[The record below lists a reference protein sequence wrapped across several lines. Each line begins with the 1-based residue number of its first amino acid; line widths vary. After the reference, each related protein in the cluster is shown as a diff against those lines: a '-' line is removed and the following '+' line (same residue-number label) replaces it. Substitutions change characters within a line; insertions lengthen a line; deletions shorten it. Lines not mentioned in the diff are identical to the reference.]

1 MILNSEAIFKHFRA
15 RFDPSI
21 KKRGVEVSLPAWVD
35 IKTWQKGKAVKDVIS
50 SFQSALAIRFA
61 CSKLFNKT
69 HGFFDVD
76 SDGGVPGKLTAL
88 TVMLRIIPP
97 CFSNA
102 ENDLSQDA
110 IHDLETLSS
119 ADLYKAISA
128 EITAQYRDNKSA
140 SAAINELLCQGFDRD
155 GAIFTPKDVAIFM
168 GRLAGIEND
177 CVDIYCNYGAG
188 LYYGN
193 AIHHASNIRLVGN
206 EIADTDNSWPRQFP
220 ERLDLAYREAEYAFN
235 RSAVLERMVTELE
248 WATFGQDEKKSKSLL
263 INAALNDL
271 PFYEFFNSEKS
282 ADSLNHLLNAGYK
295 KVVVLVPN
303 AYLTGGRGLG
313 NSQNVFQHCVS
324 MGLKGVIQLP
334 AGVIGASH
342 EAYSILEFE
351 PGNRSVEIVFRDID
365 FGVESDPA
373 RLYQRAER
381 GFGLPMRRTELN
393 LGAITL
399 EGGMPQASRKTRT
412 IEYVLNHGLPNQ
424 TRSKRSSRLAS
435 FEASRFIGQKG
446 FKEIFPNLQFAPLSD
461 LVHIYRIQHMQSA
474 LPEGGIE
481 YLEIGGNDIG
491 PFGNIEGGT
500 KKYIDEISESRLDKA
515 RLKLGDLFLCIRGS
529 VGKVCLMGPESD
541 IPTVPNQSFVKLSFK
556 KAPKENEINP
566 ELLFWWLNSAEC
578 KENLASKALSQGV
591 PRLSISDVAN
601 LDIPVGP
608 WAILELEYKKYNEWK
623 RNVNQALD
631 YANRAHLMDLLAFND
646 DQKGR

>member
-1 MILNSEAIFKHFRA
+1 MTLNSDAIFKHFRA
-15 RFDPSI
+15 RFDPST
-21 KKRGVEVSLPAWVD
+21 KRGVEVGLPAWVD
-35 IKTWQKGKAVKDVIS
+35 IKTWQKGKAVKDVLS
-50 SFQSALAIRFA
+50 AFQSALAIRFA

-271 PFYEFFNSEKS
+271 PFYESIHSEKPR
-282 ADSLNHLLNAGYK
+282 DSLDHLLKAGYK
-295 KVVVLVPN
+295 KLVVLAPN

-324 MGLKGVIQLP
+324 MGLTGVIQLP

-351 PGNRSVEIVFRDID
+351 PGSRSTKIDFRNID
-365 FGVESDPA
+365 FGRESDPA
-373 RLYQRAER
+373 RLYQKADR
-381 GFGLPMRRTELN
+381 GFGLPMRRNELN
-393 LGAITL
+393 LGAITS
-399 EGGMPQASRKTRT
+399 EGGMPQASRT
-412 IEYVLNHGLPNQ
+412 IRSVDDVLSHGISHPV
-424 TRSKRSSRLAS
+424 RSKRAAQLVS
-435 FEASRFIGQKG
+435 FEASRFIEQKG
-446 FKEIFPNLQFAPLSD
+446 FKDLYPHLQFVPLSD
-461 LVHIYRIQHMQSA
+461 LVHIYRIQHVQSA
-474 LPEGGIE
+474 LPEDGIE

-500 KKYIDEISESRLDKA
+500 KKYIDVISESRLNKA
-515 RLKLGDLFLCIRGS
+515 RLNPGDLFLCIRGS

-541 IPTVPNQSFVKLSFK
+541 IPTVPNQSFVKLTFK
-556 KAPKENEINP
+556 KNPKENEVNP
-566 ELLFWWLNSAEC
+566 ELLFWWLNSVKC
-578 KENLASKALSQGV
+578 KEYLTSKALSQGV

-608 WAILELEYKKYNEWK
+608 WAILELEYKKYHEWK
-623 RNVNQALD
+623 RDVNLALD
-631 YANRAHLMDLLAFND
+631 YENKAHLTGLLAFKNN
-646 DQKGR
+646 QKRY

>member
-1 MILNSEAIFKHFRA
+1 MKLNSETVFKYFRS
-15 RFDPSI
+15 RFDSSI
-21 KKRGVEVSLPAWVD
+21 KKGVEVNLPAWVD
-35 IKTWQKGKAVKDVIS
+35 IKTWQKGKAARDVMS
-50 SFQSALAIRFA
+50 AFQSVLAIRFG
-61 CSKLFNKT
+61 CSSLFEKT
-69 HGFFDVD
+69 HGFFNVD
-76 SDGGVPGKLTAL
+76 SDGGVAGKLVAL
-88 TVMLRIIPP
+88 KVMLRIIPP
-97 CFSNA
+97 CFSQA

-110 IHDLETLSS
+110 INDLES
-119 ADLYKAISA
+119 ISA
-128 EITAQYRDNKSA
+128 GNQFKGFLAEIKVQYRDSKWANI
-140 SAAINELLCQGFDRD
+140 AINELLCQGFDRD

-168 GRLAGIEND
+168 GRLAGIENN
-177 CVDIYCNYGAG
+177 CIDIYCNYGVG

-193 AIHHASNIRLVGN
+193 AINNPSHIRLVGD
-206 EIADTDNSWPRQFP
+206 EVGDKDNSWPRQFP
-220 ERLDLAYREAEYAFN
+220 ERLNLAYKEAEYSFT

-248 WATFGQDEKKSKSLL
+248 WATFGQGEQQSKSLL

-271 PFYEFFNSEKS
+271 PFYESIHSEKS
-282 ADSLNHLLNAGYK
+282 RDSLDHLLKAGYK

-303 AYLTGGRGLG
+303 AYLTGGRGLAS
-313 NSQNVFQHCVS
+313 SQNIFQHCVS
-324 MGLKGVIQLP
+324 MGLTGVIQLP

-351 PGNRSVEIVFRDID
+351 PGSRSVEIVFRDID

-399 EGGMPQASRKTRT
+399 EGGMPQASRKPRA
-412 IEYVLNHGLPNQ
+412 IEYVLNYGLPNQ
-424 TRSKRSSRLAS
+424 TRSKRPGRLVS
-435 FEASRFIGQKG
+435 FEASRFIEQKG

-461 LVHIYRIQHMQSA
+461 LVNIYRVQHMQSA
-474 LPEGGIE
+474 LPEEGIE

-491 PFGNIEGGT
+491 PFGNIENGT
-500 KKYIDEISESRLDKA
+500 KKYINEISEDRLNQAK
-515 RLKLGDLFLCIRGS
+515 LKPGDVFLCIRGS
-529 VGKVCLMGPESD
+529 VGKVCLMGAEGKT
-541 IPTVPNQSFVKLSFK
+541 PTAPNQSFVKLSFK
-556 KAPKENEINP
+556 KTPKENEINP

-608 WAILELEYKKYNEWK
+608 WAILELEHKKYNEWK

-646 DQKGR
+646 NQKGR

>member
-21 KKRGVEVSLPAWVD
+21 KRRVEVSLPAWVD
-35 IKTWQKGKAVKDVIS
+35 VKTWQKGKAVKDVIS

-76 SDGGVPGKLTAL
+76 SDGGLPGKLTAL

-97 CFSNA
+97 CFSHA

-110 IHDLETLSS
+110 IHGLETLSS
-119 ADLYKAISA
+119 ADQFKAISA
-128 EITAQYRDNKSA
+128 EITAQYRDHKSA
-140 SAAINELLCQGFDRD
+140 SVAINELLCQGFDRD

-168 GRLAGIEND
+168 GRLAGIENE

-188 LYYGN
+188 LYFGN
-193 AIHHASNIRLVGN
+193 AIDNISHIRLVGD
-206 EIADTDNSWPRQFP
+206 ETADKDNSWPRQFP
-220 ERLDLAYREAEYAFN
+220 ERLDLAYKEAKYSFN

-248 WATFGQDEKKSKSLL
+248 WATFDQGEKKSRALL

-271 PFYEFFNSEKS
+271 PFYESIRSEKTR
-282 ADSLNHLLNAGYK
+282 DSLDHLLKAGYK

-303 AYLTGGRGLG
+303 AYLTGGRGPSS
-313 NSQNVFQHCVS
+313 SQNIFQHCVS
-324 MGLKGVIQLP
+324 MGLKSVIQLP
-334 AGVIGASH
+334 AGAIGASH

-351 PGNRSVEIVFRDID
+351 PGIRADEIIFRDID

-381 GFGLPMRRTELN
+381 GFGLPMRRMELN
-393 LGAITL
+393 LNAITRN
-399 EGGMPQASRKTRT
+399 GDMPQASRKDRT
-412 IEYVLNHGLPNQ
+412 IDFVLNHGNPNK
-424 TRSKRSSRLAS
+424 TRSKRPSRLVS
-435 FEASRFIGQKG
+435 FEASRLMDQKG
-446 FKEIFPNLQFAPLSD
+446 FKDIFPNLQFEPLSD
-461 LVHIYRIQHMQSA
+461 LVNIYRIQHMQSA
-474 LPEGGIE
+474 LPENGIE

-491 PFGNIEGGT
+491 LFGNIEGGT
-500 KKYIDEISESRLDKA
+500 KKYIDEKSEDRLNQAK
-515 RLKLGDLFLCIRGS
+515 LKSGDIFLCIRGS
-529 VGKVCLMGPESD
+529 VGKVCLMGSEGK
-541 IPTVPNQSFVKLSFK
+541 IPVAPNQSFVKLSFK
-556 KAPKENEINP
+556 KAPNENEINP

-578 KENLASKALSQGV
+578 KEYLASKALSQGV
-591 PRLSISDVAN
+591 PRLTISDVAN

-608 WAILELEYKKYNEWK
+608 WSILELEYKKYNEWK
-623 RNVNQALD
+623 RDVNLALD
-631 YANRAHLMDLLAFND
+631 YANKAHLIGLLAFND
-646 DQKGR
+646 NQKGC